1 MLIVDV
7 VIALNLQICN
17 TRHWLSNLSKCA
29 YAPYS
34 YSFCFQGRWRF
45 LHILYVYVG
54 HEYARIITAYD
65 DRWQHTT
72 IIISLIIHNP
82 SFQMMFATF
91 TIEADGFV
99 ACQQHLK
106 CNASVGNLV

>member
-1 MLIVDV
+1 MLSLLLISKF
-7 VIALNLQICN
+7 VILAIGYQISQNVHTLRIAIAFVFKVGGDSC
-17 TRHWLSNLSKCA
+17 
-29 YAPYS
+29 
-34 YSFCFQGRWRF
+34 
-45 LHILYVYVG
+45 ILYVYVG

-99 ACQQHLK
+99 ACQQHLE
-106 CNASVGNLV
+106 